1 MADKKQRIMVVDGQ
15 GGGIGRALI
24 ERIRR
29 ESWPDFDLIA
39 VGTNALATA
48 AMLKAGADAAASGES
63 AIIWNSRRADLII
76 GVIGIIAA
84 GSLYGELSP
93 AMAEAIGASDA
104 VKILIPLGKC
114 HLQVAG
120 IVDMPLPARIEQ
132 AIDLLRRYFA
142 DDPACS
148 QEPPAE

>member
-29 ESWPDFDLIA
+29 ENWPDFDLIA

-84 GSLYGELSP
+84 GSLCGELSP
-93 AMAEAIGASDA
+93 AMAEAIGTSDA

-120 IVDMPLPARIEQ
+120 VADMPLPARIEQ
-132 AIDLLRRYFA
+132 AIELLRRYFA